1 MQKKTMKVL
10 MKTKRKLSKKST
22 KTKNALVQFNENS
35 SILRTMQQKYLLRS
49 ALMFIHGSHRNLK
62 NIKSCIDK
70 DVETKF
76 YSSN

>member
-35 SILRTMQQKYLLRS
+35 SILRTMQRKVFASLSLNVYTWFPPKFKKYKIL
-49 ALMFIHGSHRNLK
+49 
-62 NIKSCIDK
+62 
-70 DVETKF
+70 
-76 YSSN
+76 Y